1 LIERIKD
8 ISVNQ
13 LENNDLEWAEN
24 YNHNL
29 VSVAG
34 FSLNKKIKLTVI
46 RPDVSINIK
55 LTDFDM
61 DVIKEII
68 KKGYEKAYTVVNT

>member
-1 LIERIKD
+1 
-8 ISVNQ
+8 
-13 LENNDLEWAEN
+13 LEWAEN